1 MEEDKVIKRKKL
13 FRLIGKILSYF
24 LITVLMIVAAF
35 LIVYVV
41 VSKVSEKKGEYP
53 PFSLYTIIS
62 PSMEPNINVYDVV
75 FIKKAKPENLKVGDV
90 ITFYSTNAFFGGTP
104 ITHRIVE
111 VLELPGNGTMYRV
124 KGDANEIADE
134 EKVLPENILGK
145 VIFKI
150 PQLGKIQSFLTSQ
163 SGWIIV
169 ILIPALCIISYD
181 IYKIFRLLV
190 LRKKLLEFGVNK
202 K

>member
-1 MEEDKVIKRKKL
+1 MQRIIKGTAISGLTGIPDTRDIICAKVYRPLLKCSRDEILEYCKTLEYTENPNYDFLRNSLLKIWSGKL
-13 FRLIGKILSYF
+13 GLNK
-24 LITVLMIVAAF
+24 
-35 LIVYVV
+35 
-41 VSKVSEKKGEYP
+41 
-53 PFSLYTIIS
+53 TIIDT
-62 PSMEPNINVYDVV
+62 V
-75 FIKKAKPENLKVGDV
+75 
-90 ITFYSTNAFFGGTP
+90 TFYSTNAFFGGTP

-111 VLELPGNGTMYRV
+111 VLEVPGTGTMYRV

-145 VIFKI
+145 VIFKV